1 MTTRRIP
8 LLVIAAAALVIP
20 VGCSSS
26 GDSSSEST
34 TSADTSAADTS
45 ATDAADISGE
55 VTVFAAASLRDTFEE
70 IGNDFTEQYPDAS
83 VRFTFAG
90 SSDLVAQLTSGAPGD
105 VFASADE
112 NNMTK
117 ATDAGLIAG
126 DPVDFASNTLTIVT
140 PPGNPGDV
148 QSFADLA
155 EPDLSVVV
163 CAPPVPCGAA
173 TNRIEEA
180 TGVDITPVSEE
191 SSVTDVLGKVT
202 SGQADAGLVYVTD
215 ATGAGD
221 AVDVVNFPESSDA
234 VNVYP
239 IGVLEDSAN
248 TEAAQAFV
256 DMVTGQVGQGVLAEA
271 GFAQP

>member
-1 MTTRRIP
+1 MNPRRVS
-8 LLVIAAAALVIP
+8 LLMIATAALVLP
-20 VGCSSS
+20 VACSSS
-26 GDSSSEST
+26 GSSSDSSTTESSET
-34 TSADTSAADTS
+34 TAAS
-45 ATDAADISGE
+45 GDISGE
-55 VTVFAAASLRDTFEE
+55 ITVFAAASLRSTFEE
-70 IGNDFTEQYPDAS
+70 IGQDFSEQYPDAS
-83 VRFTFAG
+83 VRFSFGG

-117 ATDAGLIAG
+117 AVDASLIEG

-140 PPGNPGDV
+140 PPGNPGNV

-155 EPDLSVVV
+155 NPDVSVVV

-173 TNRIEEA
+173 TNRIEDA

-191 SSVTDVLGKVT
+191 SSVTDVLGKIT

-221 AVDVVNFPESSDA
+221 GVDTVSFPESSDA
-234 VNVYP
+234 VNIYP
-239 IGVLEDSAN
+239 ISVLADSAN
-248 TEAAQAFV
+248 PEAAQAFV
-256 DMVTGQVGQGVLAEA
+256 DLVTGDVGQGVLAEA
-271 GFAQP
+271 GFSKP

>member
-1 MTTRRIP
+1 MNLRRFP
-8 LLVIAAAALVIP
+8 LLMIATAALVVP
-20 VGCSSS
+20 VACSSS
-26 GDSSSEST
+26 DDSS
-34 TSADTSAADTS
+34 DTSSSAETPAAASDVT
-45 ATDAADISGE
+45 GE
-55 VTVFAAASLRDTFEE
+55 LTVFAAASLRSTFEE
-70 IGNDFTEQYPDAS
+70 IGQDFTEQYPDAT
-83 VRFTFAG
+83 VRFSFGG

-117 ATDAGLIAG
+117 ALDAGLIEG

-140 PPGNPGDV
+140 PPGNPGNV

-155 EPDLSVVV
+155 NPDVSVVV

-180 TGVDITPVSEE
+180 TGIDITPVSEE
-191 SSVTDVLGKVT
+191 SSVTDVLGKIT

-215 ATGAGD
+215 ANGAGG
-221 AVDVVNFPESSDA
+221 AVDTVSFPESSDA

-239 IGVLEDSAN
+239 IGTLAASSNHA
-248 TEAAQAFV
+248 AAQAFV
-256 DMVTGQVGQGVLAEA
+256 DMVTGDIGRGVLAEA
-271 GFAQP
+271 GFAGP